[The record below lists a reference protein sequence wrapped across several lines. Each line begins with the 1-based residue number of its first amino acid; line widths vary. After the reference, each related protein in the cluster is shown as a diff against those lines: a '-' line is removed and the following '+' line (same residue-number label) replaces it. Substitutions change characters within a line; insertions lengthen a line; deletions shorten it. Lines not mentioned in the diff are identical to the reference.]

1 MSAMYDFKETPKAPH
16 QKGEQVLHPR
26 IVSKGTINTDT
37 VIDEISRATTFSP
50 ADLKGVLA
58 ALEGVLA
65 HHLSNGYHVE
75 LGNIGY
81 FSAKLKS
88 RAITDKSEIRSTSI
102 HFDNVNF
109 RTSAWLRKHLS
120 GELVRAPHGTPS
132 SKESTKESRKRQL
145 DAHLSKHPAITRSDY
160 STLTGLLKN
169 KALEEL
175 KEWVSQ
181 GILIKQGTRSQMFFT
196 PA

>member
-1 MSAMYDFKETPKAPH
+1 MSAMYDFKETPKAAH

-26 IVSKGTINTDT
+26 IVSQGTISTDT
-37 VIDEISRATTFSP
+37 LIEEISRATTFTP

-65 HHLSNGYHVE
+65 QHLSDGYHVE

-88 RAITDKSEIRSTSI
+88 RAITDKSEIRSSSV

-109 RTSAWLRKHLS
+109 RTSIWLRKHLK
-120 GELVRAPHGTPS
+120 GDLVRSPQGMHH
-132 SKESTKESRKRQL
+132 SKESNKESRKKLL
-145 DAHLSKHPAITRSDY
+145 DSYLSQHNFITRSDY
-160 STLTGLLKN
+160 SALTGLLKN
-169 KALEEL
+169 KALDEL
-175 KEWVSQ
+175 KEWASQ
-181 GILIKQGTRSQMFFT
+181 GILIKQGMRSQMIFT
-196 PA
+196 QA